1 VQELVVKLHLSTTA
15 LLTGLIWMVQVV
27 HYPSFLYIDTKRY
40 MSFQKFHMSKIGL
53 LVGPLMIVE
62 LLTGIQLLY
71 YQSFNAMYFNLSM
84 LIMMGIWILTAIV
97 FTSIHEKLTHGFNE
111 KLIFDLVNYNWI
123 RTVLWTARLVII
135 YIVL

>member
-1 VQELVVKLHLSTTA
+1 
-15 LLTGLIWMVQVV
+15 
-27 HYPSFLYIDTKRY
+27 
-40 MSFQKFHMSKIGL
+40 MSKIGL